1 MTNNNIRPSFETVLT
16 QRRSTED
23 SGQQR
28 SECHNTKCMFE
39 GHFRFNNVFLQ
50 IRTNNKQ
57 LCINTLIAIIRY
69 INHCR

>member
-1 MTNNNIRPSFETVLT
+1 MPNNKICSSFETLLT
-16 QRRSTED
+16 QRRHTED

-28 SECHNTKCMFE
+28 SECHNSKCMFE

-57 LCINTLIAIIRY
+57 LCINTLIAAIIY